1 MDGTLPLR
9 PILLATCLIAAPLAA
24 QSVDRDAVNR
34 IIDEGTTRTQVMPIA
49 EHLTDRIGGRLPN
62 SPQMREAE
70 RWTQAKFRE
79 WGLTTTAEGFE
90 FGRGWTIERSNVRMV
105 SPRAITLT
113 AIPIAWTPGTGG
125 PVTAPVIVAPIA
137 DEKDFADW
145 RGKLRGKVV
154 MVSRPGTGSE
164 PTEPAFRRLTAEDLA
179 KADSW
184 REPEYDPADTDRR
197 ARRLDFA
204 RKLDAFLKSEAAVAM
219 ATMSSRDGK
228 LLHGSGYLFTRAV
241 APAVPAI
248 EIAAEDYRRLARL
261 AVSGPAPTLEI
272 DTAVRF
278 DDSDPTAYNI
288 LADLPGTDP
297 KAGYVMAGAH
307 FDSWVAGDGAVDNA
321 AGTAVVMEAARI
333 LSALKVRPK
342 RTIRFALWNAEEQG
356 LLGSL
361 AYVEKHIATRPEPA
375 AGRDGGLARFY
386 GWTNRFP
393 ITKQPGYDA
402 MTAYFNIDNG
412 SGRIRGINA
421 ENNVAAVPTL
431 REWLSPF
438 ASMGATTVANRR
450 TGSTD
455 HYFFQSVG
463 LQGYQ
468 FIQDPLDYGSR
479 LHHTSI
485 DTFDHIKG
493 PDMRQNAIILASLLL
508 SAANADKALPRPPLP
523 TQPVPTDPYAIP
535 EKD

>member
-1 MDGTLPLR
+1 MR
-9 PILLATCLIAAPLAA
+9 AILLATTLIAAPLAA

-34 IIDEGTTRTQVMPIA
+34 IIDEGTTHTQVMPIA
-49 EHLTDRIGGRLPN
+49 EHLTDRIGPRLPN

-70 RWTQAKFRE
+70 RWTEAKFRE
-79 WGLTTTAEGFE
+79 WGLTTAREGFE
-90 FGRGWTIERSNVRMV
+90 FGRGWTIERSSVRMV
-105 SPRAITLT
+105 TPRAIQLT
-113 AIPIAWTPGTGG
+113 AIPIAWTPGTNGT
-125 PVTAPVIVAPIA
+125 VTAPVIVAPIA
-137 DEKDFADW
+137 EEKDFADW
-145 RGKLRGKVV
+145 RGKLSGKVV
-154 MVSRPGTGSE
+154 MVSRPGDGSE
-164 PTEPAFRRLTAEDLA
+164 PGEAPFRRLTGDDLA

-184 REPEYDPADTDRR
+184 REPVFDPADTDRR
-197 ARRLDFA
+197 SKRLDFA
-204 RKLDAFLKSEAAVAM
+204 RKLDAFLKAEGAVAM

-228 LLHGSGYLFTRAV
+228 LLHGSGYLFTRDV
-241 APAVPAI
+241 APAIPAV

-261 AVSGPAPTLEI
+261 AVSGPAPTLAI
-272 DTAVRF
+272 DTVIRF
-278 DDSDPTAYNI
+278 DDSDTTAYNI
-288 LADLPGTDP
+288 IADLPGSDP
-297 KAGYVMAGAH
+297 RAGYVMAGAH
-307 FDSWVAGDGAVDNA
+307 FDSWVAGDGAADNA

-333 LSALKVRPK
+333 LSTLKVRPK

-361 AYVEKHIATRPEPA
+361 AYVERHIASRPEA
-375 AGRDGGLARFY
+375 AGGKDGGLARFY
-386 GWTNRFP
+386 GWTSRFP
-393 ITKQPGYDA
+393 ITKKPGYDA

-412 SGRIRGINA
+412 SGKIRGINA

-479 LHHTSI
+479 LHHTSV
-485 DTFDHIKG
+485 DTFDHLKG
-493 PDMRQNAIILASLLL
+493 PDMRQNAIILASILL
-508 SAANADKALPRPPLP
+508 SAANAERPLPRPPLP
-523 TQPVPTDPYAIP
+523 TQPVATDPYATP